1 MLTRLFGSRARV
13 RLLKLFLF
21 NPDQR
26 FYIRQIARNL
36 DLQVNSVR
44 RELENLK
51 SFGLLAVG
59 GKVGGKE
66 EASAGEESEKKSG
79 QEKYYYVN
87 KDFVLFGELRSLIA
101 KAQVL
106 YKKDFMDNIKK
117 VGSPQLVVLTGLF
130 VDNDKAPVD
139 LLIVG
144 KVEKKKVKTVIGKLE
159 KELGTEL
166 NFTILSSA
174 EFKYRRDITD
184 VFLYN
189 ILETRNIILIDKI
202 GVTAEPEE

>member
-1 MLTRLFGSRARV
+1 
-13 RLLKLFLF
+13 
-21 NPDQR
+21 
-26 FYIRQIARNL
+26 
-36 DLQVNSVR
+36 
-44 RELENLK
+44 LENLK